1 MGLQLTLAFVAV
13 ALAGVVMAVLISAFT
28 INRDIRRIAEG
39 QESDFTSSAAVA
51 VRVAYRQSGWRNTN
65 LAPVVAFVTR
75 TGTGLE
81 VRNDR
86 GAMVDASPGFADL
99 SHMGDLITSPVVVHG
114 HRVGWVTIAFARDA
128 LDQVSNPYSAE
139 RWQTRT
145 EAAAIAVVIAVL
157 VALLLSRS
165 IAGPIDRLI
174 WAARSRTGGDVGA
187 RVGDVRGLGK
197 LRELSMAFDEMAAA
211 REEQDQVRRNL
222 VADVAHEIRTPIAVL
237 QAGHEAMLDGLT
249 EPTPEQLVSLR
260 DEVLRL
266 ARMVDDLQR
275 LVSAEAA
282 ALQLTLVKR
291 DLAAIAATAAG
302 SLVDAF
308 EAANVRLVERLDKV
322 EVMSDPLRMHEVVVN
337 LLTNAVKFTPAGGE
351 VTLETRRVDG
361 QGELKV
367 TDTGIGIP
375 ADELPH
381 VAERFFRG
389 QRSSEVAGS
398 GIGLTIVAE
407 LIRAHHG
414 TLGFASQQ
422 GKGTSVTVMLPIADG
437 SAAPGQRPA
446 PPARTARPARPVPPR
461 GGSESASRR
470 HRTGIIA
477 RDNLDLPR
485 RDQTAYPDEEDTNP
499 PRLSCVIVQSVGRVR
514 NPGWP
519 NGRYYR

>member
-1 MGLQLTLAFVAV
+1 MGLQLTLAFVGV
-13 ALAGVVMAVLISAFT
+13 ALAAVITAVVISALT
-28 INRDIRRIAEG
+28 VSSDLSRLVTG
-39 QESDFTSSAAVA
+39 QESDFTSSAAA
-51 VRVAYRQSGWRNTN
+51 ATGLAYHQSGWAGAD
-65 LAPVVAFVTR
+65 LSPVMELVTR

-81 VRNDR
+81 VRNNR
-86 GAMVDASPGFADL
+86 GQVIRESAGFGGL
-99 SHMGDLITSPVVVHG
+99 SSMGQLVTDPVVVKG
-114 HRVGWVTIAFARDA
+114 RQVGSVTMAFGSGQ
-128 LDQVSNPYSAE
+128 LDQVADLYSTE
-139 RWQTRT
+139 RWQSRI
-145 EAAAIAVVIAVL
+145 EAASIAVAIAVL
-157 VALLLSRS
+157 VALPLSRR
-165 IAGPIDRLI
+165 IARPVDRLI
-174 WAARSRTGGDVGA
+174 WAARSRTGGDVTA
-187 RVGDVRGLGK
+187 RVGHVAGLGK
-197 LRELSMAFDEMAAA
+197 LRELSIAFDEMSAA

-275 LVSAEAA
+275 LASAEAA

-351 VTLETRRVDG
+351 VTLETGRVDG

-422 GKGTSVTVMLPIADG
+422 GKGTSVTVMLPIAD
-437 SAAPGQRPA
+437 SAASGQRLV

-470 HRTGIIA
+470 HRTGMIA
-477 RDNLDLPR
+477 RDNLDMPR
-485 RDQTAYPDEEDTNP
+485 RDQTAYLDEEDANP
-499 PRLSCVIVQSVGRVR
+499 PQLSCVIVQSVGRVR

-519 NGRYYR
+519 NWRYYR

>member
-1 MGLQLTLAFVAV
+1 MGLQLTLAFVGV
-13 ALAGVVMAVLISAFT
+13 ALAAVIAAVVISALSVDSDLSALIT
-28 INRDIRRIAEG
+28 G
-39 QESDFTSSAAVA
+39 QESVFTNSAAA
-51 VRVAYRQSGWRNTN
+51 ATGVAYRRSGWADAH
-65 LAPVVAFVTR
+65 LLPVMTLVTR
-75 TGTGLE
+75 TGIGLE
-81 VRNDR
+81 VRDDQ
-86 GAMVDASPGFADL
+86 GQVIKESPGFSGL
-99 SHMGDLITSPVVVHG
+99 SGMGQVVTDPVVVKG
-114 HRVGWVTIAFARDA
+114 RRVGSVTVAFGNGP
-128 LDQVSNPYSAE
+128 LDKLDDLYSDE
-139 RWQTRT
+139 RWRSRI
-145 EAAAIAVVIAVL
+145 EAASIAVAIAVL
-157 VALLLSRS
+157 VALPLSRL
-165 IAGPIDRLI
+165 IGGPVDRLI
-174 WAARSRTGGDVGA
+174 WAARSRTGGDATA
-187 RVGDVRGLGK
+187 RVGHVAGLGK
-197 LRELSMAFDEMAAA
+197 LRELSTAFDEMSAA

-275 LVSAEAA
+275 LASAEAA

-308 EAANVRLVERLDKV
+308 EAANVRLVERLDRV

-414 TLGFASQQ
+414 TLRFASQQ
-422 GKGTSVTVMLPIADG
+422 GKGTSVTVMLPIAGD
-437 SAAPGQRPA
+437 SAAPDQRLA
-446 PPARTARPARPVPPR
+446 PSARTSRPARPARPVPPR
-461 GGSESASRR
+461 GGAESASRR
-470 HRTGIIA
+470 RRTGMIA
-477 RDNLDLPR
+477 RDNLDWPR
-485 RDQTAYPDEEDTNP
+485 RDQTAYPREEDTNP
-499 PRLSCVIVQSVGRVR
+499 PQLLV
-514 NPGWP
+514 
-519 NGRYYR
+519 